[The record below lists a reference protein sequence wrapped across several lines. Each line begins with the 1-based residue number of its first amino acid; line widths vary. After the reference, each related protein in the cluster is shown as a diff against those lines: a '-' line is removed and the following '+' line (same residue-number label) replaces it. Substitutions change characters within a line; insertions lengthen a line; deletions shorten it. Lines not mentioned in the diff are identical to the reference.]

1 MKHATTVIIGVIIL
15 VVLVFWMVT
24 YQVSFHEAAVITTF
38 GNATED
44 DVIRGD
50 SDKAAGFIGN
60 LHFKWPAPI
69 QREYKFDTRVRVID
83 SRLEDLQT
91 SDKQRV
97 VISVSIAWRI
107 EDPLKF
113 LALGDEDAAERDI
126 RERVRGA
133 NSVIGAYKFEDLT
146 NTNPSKLKIAE
157 AAGKMKQ
164 QLQSGMNDQQYGVEI
179 VEVAF
184 KRIVLPDAVTQK
196 VFERMRADR
205 LRLADQATQQ
215 GAAEARSIIAA
226 ADNQAE
232 QILSFAERRAAEL
245 RAEGEGAAL
254 EYAAVFAKNEDFAI
268 FLRKLETYREAL
280 KNNTTFLFDWKF
292 IPEMRDGPSAG
303 SIAPASAPAE
313 K

>member
-1 MKHATTVIIGVIIL
+1 MKHATTVTIGDIIL
-15 VVLVFWMVT
+15 IVLVLWMVT
-24 YQVSFHEAAVITTF
+24 YQVSFHETAVVTTF

-50 SDKAAGFIGN
+50 SAKAEGFIGN
-60 LHFKWPAPI
+60 LRFKWPAPI
-69 QREYKFDTRVRVID
+69 QREYKYDTRVRIID

-97 VISVSIAWRI
+97 VVSVSIAWRI
-107 EDPLKF
+107 QDPLKF
-113 LALGDEDAAERDI
+113 LALRTVEKAELDI
-126 RERVRGA
+126 RERVRGV
-133 NSVIGAYKFEDLT
+133 NSVIGEYKFEELT

-157 AAGKMKQ
+157 AAKKMRDR
-164 QLQSGMNDQQYGVEI
+164 LQGGMNDQQYGVEI

-184 KRIVLPDAVTQK
+184 KRIVLPAQVTQK

-205 LRLADQATQQ
+205 ERLADVATSE
-215 GAAEARSIIAA
+215 GSAA
-226 ADNQAE
+226 ASTIISEADEQAK
-232 QILSFAERRAAEL
+232 QIRSFAQRRAAEL

-254 EYAAVFAKNEDFAI
+254 KYATVFKQNEDFAI

-280 KNNTTFLFDWKF
+280 KNNTTFLFDWNF
-292 IPEMRDGPSAG
+292 IPEMRHGAVP
-303 SIAPASAPAE
+303 APGTPG